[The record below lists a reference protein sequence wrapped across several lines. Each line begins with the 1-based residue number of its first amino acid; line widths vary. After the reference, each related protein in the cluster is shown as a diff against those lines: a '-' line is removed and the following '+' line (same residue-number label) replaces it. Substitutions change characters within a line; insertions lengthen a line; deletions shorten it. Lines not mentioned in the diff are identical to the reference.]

1 MSTRAL
7 TLYRAI
13 LKEHRNRLPSHMRML
28 GDDYVRNEFKQH
40 KTAKPEQLK
49 MFFTAWDNYLT
60 LMRKQEGTFG
70 RDLDEGTKSALND
83 EQRKKLNDL
92 KNEAGSADI
101 F

>member
-1 MSTRAL
+1 
-7 TLYRAI
+7 
-13 LKEHRNRLPSHMRML
+13 MRML